1 MDFAGQTLIRSPHRE
16 RELKHSHNALEIAVE
31 VTLPAQGARIE
42 TASITH
48 PTQVR
53 ESEKTRYETTHLAWS
68 FLPHGNE
75 NNVAM

>member
-1 MDFAGQTLIRSPHRE
+1 MGQTLIRSPHRE

-53 ESEKTRYETTHLAWS
+53 ESEKTRYETTHLMPGL
-68 FLPHGNE
+68 FCLMGTRT
-75 NNVAM
+75 M